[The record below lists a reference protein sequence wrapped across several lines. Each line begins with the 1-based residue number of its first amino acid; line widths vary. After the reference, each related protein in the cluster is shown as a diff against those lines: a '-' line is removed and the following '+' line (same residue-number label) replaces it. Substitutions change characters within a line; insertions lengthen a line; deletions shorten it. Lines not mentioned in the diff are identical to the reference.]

1 MRCKLGW
8 KNITIQNKYFCI
20 ISQKLSILGYEQ
32 VSDMQRKL
40 RGWAFVTDPL
50 LCSIFYFANT
60 RTENRN
66 RNLHFF
72 FVTAAHKKFGP

>member
-1 MRCKLGW
+1 MRWKLGW